1 MVDKLGELKGGGVFE
16 IQEVLFRSWKPM
28 RKG

>member
-1 MVDKLGELKGGGVFE
+1 MVDKLGELEGGGVFG
-16 IQEVLFRSWKPM
+16 IHEVLFRSWKPM